1 MESVKGERNGVAHPV
16 EARRMANGEEDAQ
29 HTPANVFG
37 ETERES
43 GEGGMQN
50 N

>member
-16 EARRMANGEEDAQ
+16 EARRMANGEDAQ